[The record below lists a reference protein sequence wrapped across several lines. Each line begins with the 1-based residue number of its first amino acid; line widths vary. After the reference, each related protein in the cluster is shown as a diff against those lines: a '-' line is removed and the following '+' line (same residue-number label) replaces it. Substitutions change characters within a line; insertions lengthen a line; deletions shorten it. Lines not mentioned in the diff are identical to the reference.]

1 MDLIASMQDAD
12 NLQEINRESITRG
25 IVESCS
31 VLLYLNDET
40 LSSEWCR
47 CVRIIV
53 NHSLCL
59 MIDTRHE
66 VEEAR
71 RHGIPII
78 VLVDTDK
85 QLAREVIDKYMERG
99 YSWLFDLQVQIAS
112 SHFQISLYE

>member
-1 MDLIASMQDAD
+1 MDFIASLQDED
-12 NLQEINRESITRG
+12 NLQKINRESITRG

-47 CVRIIV
+47 CVIIIF
-53 NHSLCL
+53 LYL

-71 RHGIPII
+71 RYGIPII

-85 QLAREVIDKYMERG
+85 QLAREVIDKYMELG
-99 YSWLFDLQVQIAS
+99 FSWLFDEQAR
-112 SHFQISLYE
+112 

>member
-1 MDLIASMQDAD
+1 MDLIAPMQDAD
-12 NLQEINRESITRG
+12 NLQKINRESITRG

-47 CVRIIV
+47 CVRGSSSIF
-53 NHSLCL
+53 LPL

-71 RHGIPII
+71 RYGIPII
-78 VLVDTDK
+78 VLVDVDK
-85 QLAREVIDKYMERG
+85 QLAREVIDKYMELG
-99 YSWLFDLQVQIAS
+99 FSWLFDEQAR
-112 SHFQISLYE
+112 